1 MSVVF
6 TGTFSGRF
14 TSTGAAQFINL
25 PSGVDWMTTVNE
37 TVAYAAGAGTGAQ
50 FAWQRGDDVGRGTI
64 YTKTA
69 VTDALAIGQIAA
81 ASGFFL
87 LDTSIPALGALNNG
101 STGITAIST
110 ATPPRVTC
118 GSTTGM
124 TSGQIVRLYNIT
136 NAGQLNGYDFT
147 ITVIDGTHFD
157 LTYGP
162 TLALAGTTGSFR
174 VVGQPYWNPKE
185 REISKILKTGGAVGG
200 GGNLGAG
207 LTRITFVN
215 PHLYQIGQS
224 VRVVIPSTVW
234 GMVELN
240 GQQATIVNVG
250 QNDADSTT
258 NTIDIDVDSTN
269 YTTFTFPVNGGPSFS
284 PAQTLAVG
292 EDTAEAISQDVN
304 VINDATINTAKIGML
319 LMAGTGSPAGVADD
333 VITWIAGK
341 SFNQ

>member
-14 TSTGAAQFINL
+14 TATGSAKFISL
-25 PSGVDWMTTVNE
+25 PSGVDWMTVINE
-37 TVAYAAGAGTGAQ
+37 TVSYAAGAGTGAQ
-50 FAWQRGDDVGRGTI
+50 FQWQRGDAVGRGTI

-69 VTDALAIGQIAA
+69 ATNALAIGQIAA
-81 ASGFFL
+81 TAGFYL
-87 LDTSIPALGALNNG
+87 KNTSLQELGALNNG
-101 STGITAIST
+101 STGITAVST
-110 ATPPRVTC
+110 ATPPRVTT

-124 TSGQIVRLYNIT
+124 STGDIVRLYDIT

-147 ITVIDGTHFD
+147 ITVINGTTFD

-174 VVGQPYWNPKE
+174 VVQLPYWNPKE
-185 REISKILKTGGAVGG
+185 REITKILKTGGAVGG
-200 GGNLGAG
+200 GGNLAAG
-207 LTRITFVN
+207 LTRITFAA

-240 GQQATIVNVG
+240 GVQATIVNIG
-250 QNDADSTT
+250 QNDANSTT
-258 NTIDIDVDSTN
+258 NTIDIDVDSTSF
-269 YTTFTFPVNGGPSFS
+269 TTFTFPVNGGPSFS
-284 PAQTLAVG
+284 PAQTLPVG
-292 EDTAEAISQDVN
+292 EDTAEAILQVKN
-304 VINDATINTAKIGML
+304 VISDATINTSQLGML
-319 LMAGTGSPAGVADD
+319 LMAGTGSPAGVVGDE
-333 VITWIAGK
+333 ITWIAGK